1 VLRHTSKKVSVV
13 ATSCSAEVCGC
24 CECCGGCKIVL
35 VVYLLLFLRKVVVA
49 TVDCVL
55 VVQLFL
61 LLLKK

>member
-1 VLRHTSKKVSVV
+1 MKVVVVVCV
-13 ATSCSAEVCGC
+13 ATHIKKSICSRNIMQCRSLW
-24 CECCGGCKIVL
+24 VL
-35 VVYLLLFLRKVVVA
+35 WVVVYLLLFLRKVVVA